1 MMNWCC
7 ARLPSAND
15 VIFDIKLRRYHTFP
29 LGKSFAWT
37 GFVLPCSYLCTHT
50 NPSVVLQGEVHSECH
65 YASKTKIETETM
77 IVIKMCYQ
85 TTTPPLPPKSTQIFI
100 VKMFSDKCVTLSPR
114 SMLPPLPTVRV
125 FLGVGCLAMID
136 RLLRYLLA
144 WWCCSTPQQSVAAE
158 ISRIWLSLLQR
169 LMLLIA
175 AVSQAIKAL

>member
-1 MMNWCC
+1 MS
-7 ARLPSAND
+7 LD
-15 VIFDIKLRRYHTFP
+15 VVSKVHCNYIKGQERVNPFLHI
-29 LGKSFAWT
+29 
-37 GFVLPCSYLCTHT
+37 SYQNPFIIWSNSQCT
-50 NPSVVLQGEVHSECH
+50 VHQ
-65 YASKTKIETETM
+65 KTCRNQYKIY
-77 IVIKMCYQ
+77 YQ